1 MYINDHLYKAFSAVL
16 TCVGTGSTDEAF
28 LEAEGKTLTW
38 GFLQRKNTSGVGPI
52 WWVSCW
58 CWTNGLF
65 SRKYVC
71 SHLFT
76 GSINVISKTRS
87 RSSFFS
93 NHVSDEMKG
102 PQLFGLLVVWDGVG
116 LYPRARCS
124 GCCPDLGYF
133 KHHGLFLLPPV
144 HSGCQES
151 SWTLSFPTVPNT
163 VLFARK
169 QNVSVS

>member
-1 MYINDHLYKAFSAVL
+1 MAISTKPSLQSWPVWGQVL
-16 TCVGTGSTDEAF
+16 LMEAF

-76 GSINVISKTRS
+76 GSINGISKTRNEAEAV
-87 RSSFFS
+87 SFLITFL
-93 NHVSDEMKG
+93 MKWRV
-102 PQLFGLLVVWDGVG
+102 LN
-116 LYPRARCS
+116 
-124 GCCPDLGYF
+124 
-133 KHHGLFLLPPV
+133 FLD
-144 HSGCQES
+144 S
-151 SWTLSFPTVPNT
+151 SWCGMGLGSIPGPDAQAAVQTWVISSPTAFSCFSLCIQAARNLLDDFPPQMFQTQFYLLENRT
-163 VLFARK
+163 
-169 QNVSVS
+169 